1 VANIRTF
8 DNPQREGGP
17 ANTDKR
23 ALAIVTAL
31 FFMWGFV
38 TCLNDILIPHLK
50 AIFSLNYAEVMLLQL
65 CFFLSYGVFA
75 IPAGKLV
82 EKIGYKRAMVVGL
95 CTMAVGAL
103 LILPA
108 AAVPAFG
115 LFLGAQ
121 VVVAAGMTV
130 LQVAAN
136 PYVSIIGP
144 SATASSRLNL
154 TQAFN
159 SLGTFVAPFFGSAF
173 ILSQTP
179 LAESAVS
186 KMSAA
191 ALQTYRQY
199 EASTVRAPYI
209 GIAATLIFLA
219 VGLGLLRLPQT
230 ANTQEFRP
238 KDTDHPVGALLHE
251 RQLILAAIGIFVY
264 VGAEVSIGS
273 FLTNY
278 FNQPE
283 IGNLSLKTAA
293 NYVSVYWLGA
303 MIGRFVGSA
312 ILQKV
317 RTGLLLGIVAV
328 VACLLV
334 ILSMLTF
341 GHVAMWT
348 ILAVGLFNSVMF
360 PSIFTLGIEGLGP
373 LTGRGSGVLVAA
385 IVGGAVI
392 PFAQGWIAD
401 RIGIHH
407 AFILPVL
414 CYVYI
419 AFFGFSRLKK
429 WRPPLADSMPLSRK
443 TA

>member
-17 ANTDKR
+17 ARTDIR
-23 ALAIVTAL
+23 ALAIVTML

-75 IPAGKLV
+75 LPAGKLV

-108 AAVPAFG
+108 AAVPAFA

-121 VVVAAGMTV
+121 VVIAAGMTV

-144 SATASSRLNL
+144 SRTASSRLNL

-159 SLGTFVAPFFGSAF
+159 SFGTFLAPFFGSAF

-179 LAESAVS
+179 VADSAVS
-186 KMSAA
+186 QMTAA
-191 ALQTYRQY
+191 AKHTYQQF
-199 EASTVRAPYI
+199 EASTVRGPYI

-219 VGLGLLRLPQT
+219 VGLALLRLPQS

-238 KDTDHPVGALLHE
+238 KDLEHPMSSLLHE
-251 RQLILAAIGIFVY
+251 HQLMMAAVGIFVY

-283 IGNLSLKTAA
+283 IGNLTLKAAA
-293 NYVSVYWLGA
+293 NYVAFYWGGA
-303 MIGRFVGSA
+303 MVGRFIGSA

-317 RTGLLLGIVAV
+317 RTGMLLGIVAV

-334 ILSMLTF
+334 ITSMLTF

-385 IVGGAVI
+385 IIGGAII
-392 PFAQGWIAD
+392 PFAQGYIAD

-407 AFILPVL
+407 AFFLPVL
-414 CYVYI
+414 CYFYI

-429 WRPPLADSMPLSRK
+429 WRPPSGESMPLSRK

>member
-1 VANIRTF
+1 MANIRTF
-8 DNPQREGGP
+8 DNPLREGGP
-17 ANTDKR
+17 ARTDYR
-23 ALAIVTAL
+23 ALAIVTML

-50 AIFSLNYAEVMLLQL
+50 TIFSLNYREVMSIQL
-65 CFFLSYGVFA
+65 CFFLSYGIFA

-82 EKIGYKRAMVVGL
+82 EKIGYKRAMVAGL
-95 CTMAVGAL
+95 CTMALGAL

-108 AAVPAFG
+108 AAVPAFA

-121 VVVAAGMTV
+121 VVIAAGMTI

-144 SATASSRLNL
+144 SRTASSRLNL

-159 SLGTFVAPFFGSAF
+159 SLGTFLAPFFGSAF

-179 LAESAVS
+179 AAQDVIS
-186 KMSAA
+186 KMTASARRSY
-191 ALQTYRQY
+191 QQF
-199 EASTVRAPYI
+199 EASTVRGPYI
-209 GIAATLIFLA
+209 GIAITLVFLA
-219 VGLGLLRLPQT
+219 VGLALLKLPQS

-238 KDTDHPVGALLHE
+238 KDISQPEGSLLHE
-251 RQLILAAIGIFVY
+251 RQLMLAAIGIFVY

-283 IGNLSLKTAA
+283 IGNLSLKQAA
-293 NYVSVYWLGA
+293 NYVSIYWAGA
-303 MIGRFVGSA
+303 MVGRFAGSW

-317 RTGLLLGIVAV
+317 RTGKLLGIVAV

-334 ILSMLTF
+334 LTSMLSY
-341 GHVAMWT
+341 GQVAMWT
-348 ILAVGLFNSVMF
+348 ILAVGLFNSIMF

-385 IVGGAVI
+385 IVGGAII
-392 PFAQGWIAD
+392 PFAQGWFAD
-401 RIGIHH
+401 HIGIHH
-407 AFILPVL
+407 AFVLPVL
-414 CYVYI
+414 CYMYI

-429 WRPPLADSMPLSRK
+429 WKPPQVATGSLNR
-443 TA
+443 